1 MWVSKTQLISFLKS
15 KRHSWAPLLLLPH
28 CNFPILLSFLYSS
41 YYVWCLV
48 RAPGTVFTFFVYLQ
62 QCRTKS
68 KLADTAIHDALV
80 LLLIS
85 HILVLLPLLWLLR
98 RMTFPHTPCA
108 HCARAKRNWHG
119 LRRQRRRRGLRTY
132 NDDNRK
138 YKNRTQW
145 WLSFEANADDDDVR
159 RAPLIKVK
167 NVKILESFHKASRGS
182 VHLLQNIL
190 CT

>member
-1 MWVSKTQLISFLKS
+1 M
-15 KRHSWAPLLLLPH
+15 
-28 CNFPILLSFLYSS
+28 
-41 YYVWCLV
+41 

-85 HILVLLPLLWLLR
+85 HILVPLPLLRLLG

-119 LRRQRRRRGLRTY
+119 LRRQRRLRTY
-132 NDDNRK
+132 DDDDRK
-138 YKNRTQW
+138 YKNWTQW
-145 WLSFEANADDDDVR
+145 WLSFEANAVDDDDVR

-167 NVKILESFHKASRGS
+167 NVKILESFWVVWCATKRVEVQCISCTGLYC
-182 VHLLQNIL
+182 VHNALHVPKEEEARA
-190 CT
+190 

>member
-1 MWVSKTQLISFLKS
+1 M
-15 KRHSWAPLLLLPH
+15 
-28 CNFPILLSFLYSS
+28 
-41 YYVWCLV
+41 

-85 HILVLLPLLWLLR
+85 HILVLLPLLRLLG

-119 LRRQRRRRGLRTY
+119 LRRQRRLRNY
-132 NDDNRK
+132 DDDNRK
-138 YKNRTQW
+138 YKNWTQW
-145 WLSFEANADDDDVR
+145 WLSFEANAVDDDDVR

-167 NVKILESFHKASRGS
+167 NVKILESFRVVWCATKRVEVRCISCTVYC
-182 VHLLQNIL
+182 VHNALHVPKEEEAGA
-190 CT
+190 